1 MNKNI
6 SVLISIHFRIPR
18 KNIIDCLNSLINQS
32 LRPSEIIIVKDGV
45 LNFSLEKICDSMD
58 FDNFKIITLDINNGL
73 ANALNEGLKHC
84 SFELVARMDSDDICH
99 SNRLEKQA
107 YFMEINPEVVVSS
120 GAVDEYD
127 ENMESLIF
135 TKKVPIKNSDILKFS
150 KRRNPINHPATIFR
164 KSIIE
169 SVGGYPLLQKGQDYA
184 LWSLLLV
191 KDYKLGNLEDSL
203 VKIRT
208 GNDFYKR
215 RGLEFFKF
223 EIKLL
228 KYQKEIGF
236 LSSIDFLLNF
246 LIRFITRLVGRNI
259 KHIIYSSIRRLD
271 NLK

>member
-1 MNKNI
+1 MQFIEEKKDAIFIQEFPAIATFLIQPSQAREDFIHSKFQIMNKNI

-84 SFELVARMDSDDICH
+84 SFDLVARMDSDDICH
-99 SNRLEKQA
+99 PNRLEKQA

-135 TKKVPIKNSDILKFS
+135 TKKVLLRIL
-150 KRRNPINHPATIFR
+150 
-164 KSIIE
+164 
-169 SVGGYPLLQKGQDYA
+169 
-184 LWSLLLV
+184 
-191 KDYKLGNLEDSL
+191 
-203 VKIRT
+203 
-208 GNDFYKR
+208 
-215 RGLEFFKF
+215 
-223 EIKLL
+223 
-228 KYQKEIGF
+228 
-236 LSSIDFLLNF
+236 
-246 LIRFITRLVGRNI
+246 
-259 KHIIYSSIRRLD
+259 IY
-271 NLK
+271 